1 MVQPAICRRRGTT
14 QAEGNWR
21 LGCTRAA
28 RYRDAVLTDTTL
40 LALLDEVANAVGE
53 ALASLDDWGLADTVP
68 GQHHCDL
75 VADAAA
81 LAILKRA
88 GVGVLSEESGL
99 YQPENSIVVVV
110 DPVDGSTNAA
120 QGVPWFATAL
130 CAVDERGPRVAVVH
144 NHATGDRFDAVRGEG
159 ARRDGGAMAPSIK
172 DHLDQ
177 AIVGLNGLPPKP
189 LGAAQYRMLGA
200 MAPDLCAVASGVLD
214 GFVDCTPGT
223 VGPWD
228 YMGSLLVCRE
238 AGAVVED
245 AFGRELV
252 VLEHQARRVPVAAGT
267 PGLHKALMVAR
278 DWPR

>member
-1 MVQPAICRRRGTT
+1 VSTV
-14 QAEGNWR
+14 
-21 LGCTRAA
+21 LDDAA
-28 RYRDAVLTDTTL
+28 L
-40 LALLDEVANAVGE
+40 LALLDEVANAVAE
-53 ALASLDDWGLADTVP
+53 ALASLEDWGLADTIP

-81 LAILKRA
+81 LAILQRA

-99 YQPENSIVVVV
+99 QWPENSIVVVV

-120 QGVPWFATAL
+120 HGVPWFATAL

-144 NHATGDRFDAVRGEG
+144 NHATSERFDAVRGEG
-159 ARRDGGAMAPSIK
+159 ARRNGRSLVPSIEER
-172 DHLDQ
+172 LDQ
-177 AIVGLNGLPPKP
+177 AIVGLNGMPPRP
-189 LGAAQYRMLGA
+189 FGAAQYRMLGA

-214 GFVDCTPGT
+214 GFMDCTPGT

-238 AGAVVED
+238 AGALVED
-245 AFGRELV
+245 AYGRDLV
-252 VLEHQARRVPVAAGT
+252 VLEHGARRVPVAAGT
-267 PGLHKALMVAR
+267 AKLQRALMEAR

>member
-1 MVQPAICRRRGTT
+1 
-14 QAEGNWR
+14 
-21 LGCTRAA
+21 LDDAA
-28 RYRDAVLTDTTL
+28 L
-40 LALLDEVANAVGE
+40 LALLDDVANAVGE
-53 ALASLDDWGLADTVP
+53 ALSRLDDWGLADTVP

-81 LAILKRA
+81 LDILRRA
-88 GVGVLSEESGL
+88 DVGVLSEESGL
-99 YQPENSIVVVV
+99 HRPEASIVVVV

-120 QGVPWFATAL
+120 HGVPWFATAL
-130 CAVDERGPRVAVVH
+130 CAVDHRGPRVAVVH

-159 ARRDGGAMAPSIK
+159 ARRNGAVVIPSGEERL
-172 DHLDQ
+172 DHSV
-177 AIVGLNGLPPKP
+177 VGLNGLPPRP
-189 LGAAQYRMLGA
+189 FGAAQYRMLGA

-228 YMGSLLVCRE
+228 YMGSLLICRE

-245 AFGRELV
+245 AFGRDLV
-252 VLEHQARRVPVAAGT
+252 VLDHSARRVPVAAAT
-267 PGLHKALMVAR
+267 PALQRALMEAR